1 MKIIKKIGI
10 SGADV
15 YPIVEGGKGVG
26 VSNGLT
32 AGAFAA
38 ADAVGTFSGTYPN
51 LTCEELDGPSVRR
64 SEKTRQNRSKQLAD
78 EGIRESVAQARIA
91 HEVSGGRGRIH
102 MNILWGLAKAEIM
115 VDGILSGTKGMI
127 HGITCGAGMPYKLA
141 ELAEKYKT
149 YFYPI
154 VSSMRAF
161 NILWTRSYN
170 RFSHLLGGV
179 VYEDPWL
186 AGGHNGLSNKEN
198 PLVPEDPYPRVAKL
212 RAFMNGVGLKET
224 PVVMAGGV
232 WNLKEYEH
240 WIDNPEIGP
249 VAFQLG
255 TRPLLTKE
263 SPISD
268 AWKQK
273 LRTLKKED
281 IFLNKFSPTSFYSS
295 AINNAFLS
303 ELYDRS
309 TRQIEYKDA
318 PDAHFCEPLTLSS
331 TRKTVY
337 VEPDDWARSEAWR
350 EEGFSVSIKT
360 PDSTVLFLTKEKA
373 RHIQKDQSEC
383 SGCLAGCRFS
393 GWLDSEEHRYV
404 TGLRPDPR
412 SYCIFKT
419 LQRVIQG
426 INVEHELM
434 FSGSIGYRFAG
445 DPFYANGHIPSI
457 SELVRRLLCG
467 G

>member
-1 MKIIKKIGI
+1 MKTIQKIKI
-10 SGADV
+10 SGIDV

-32 AGAFAA
+32 AGSFAA

-51 LTCEELDGPSVRR
+51 LCGEQLDQPSVRR
-64 SEKTRQNRSKQLAD
+64 SEKTRQQRSKQLRNDA
-78 EGIRESVAQARIA
+78 IRESIEQARIA

-102 MNILWGLAKAEIM
+102 MNILWGLAGVEPMI
-115 VDGILSGTKGMI
+115 DGILAGAKGMI

-141 ELAEKYKT
+141 EFAEKYKV

-161 NILWTRSYN
+161 SILWTRSYN
-170 RFSHLLGGV
+170 KVSHLLGGV

-198 PLVPEDPYPRVAKL
+198 PQVPEDPYPRVAKL
-212 RAFMNGVGLKET
+212 REFMNSVGLGTT

-268 AWKQK
+268 DWKKK
-273 LRTLKKED
+273 LRTLRKED
-281 IFLNKFSPTSFYSS
+281 ILLNKFSPTNFYSS
-295 AINNAFLS
+295 AIKNGFLS

-309 TRQIEYKDA
+309 KRQVEYRESVDGDYCSPLLVSSSRRTVYIK
-318 PDAHFCEPLTLSS
+318 PDARP
-331 TRKTVY
+331 RV
-337 VEPDDWARSEAWR
+337 DAWAKD
-350 EEGFSVSIKT
+350 GFEVIVTT
-360 PDSTVLFLTKEKA
+360 PDSTLLFLTKEKA
-373 RHIQKDQSEC
+373 RQIQKDQSEC

-393 GWLDSEEHRYV
+393 GWMDSEEHRYV
-404 TGLRPDPR
+404 TG
-412 SYCIFKT
+412 
-419 LQRVIQG
+419 
-426 INVEHELM
+426 
-434 FSGSIGYRFAG
+434 
-445 DPFYANGHIPSI
+445 
-457 SELVRRLLCG
+457 
-467 G
+467 

>member
-1 MKIIKKIGI
+1 MKTLQKIRI
-10 SGADV
+10 SGAEV
-15 YPIVEGGKGVG
+15 FPIVEGGKGVG

-51 LTCEELDGPSVRR
+51 LSCEALDEPSVRR
-64 SEKTRQNRSKQLAD
+64 SEKTRQNRSKQLAND
-78 EGIRESVAQARIA
+78 AIRESIAQARIA
-91 HEVSGGRGRIH
+91 HEISGGRGRIH
-102 MNILWGLAKAEIM
+102 MNILWGLAKAEMM
-115 VDGILSGTKGMI
+115 VDGILSGAKGMI

-161 NILWTRSYN
+161 SILWTRSY
-170 RFSHLLGGV
+170 SKVSQLLGGV

-198 PLVPEDPYPRVAKL
+198 PLIPEDPYPRVATLREFMNKVGL
-212 RAFMNGVGLKET
+212 RAT
-224 PVVMAGGV
+224 PIVMAGGV
-232 WNLKEYEH
+232 WNLKEYAH

-268 AWKQK
+268 EWKKK
-273 LRTLKKED
+273 LRTLKRED
-281 IFLNKFSPTSFYSS
+281 ILLNKFSPTSFYSS
-295 AINNAFLS
+295 AINNAFLC

-309 TRQIEYKDA
+309 TRQVEYKEA
-318 PDAHFCEPLTLSS
+318 PDAHFCEPLTS
-331 TRKTVY
+331 TGSTVY
-337 VEPDDWARSEAWR
+337 VEPDDWARAEAWK
-350 EEGFSVSIKT
+350 EQGFNAAIKT
-360 PDSTVLFLTKEKA
+360 PDSTLLFLTKERA
-373 RHIQKDQSEC
+373 RQIQKDQSDC

-393 GWLDSEEHRYV
+393 GWMDSEEHRYV

-412 SYCIFKT
+412 SYCILKT
-419 LQRVIQG
+419 LQKVIQG

-434 FSGSIGYRFAG
+434 FSGAIGYRFAE
-445 DPFYANGHIPSI
+445 DPYYANGHIPSI
-457 SELVRRLLCG
+457 KELVRQLLSG
-467 G
+467 E